1 MNNSNFQKVALVHE
15 WYSSNFYGGAEKALE
30 SIYNLLIKN
39 NFDKPNL
46 YGLVKSIED
55 NNNYWF
61 SNKNIKTSFI
71 NKLPFSKNNF
81 QKYFPLFPL
90 AIEQFDLSDFDL
102 VISSSHCVAKGV
114 LTSPDQ
120 LHISYVHT
128 PMRYAW
134 DQMETYIKSSL
145 ISKFGLSPFVRII
158 MHKLRSWDQTS
169 SIRID
174 NICTNS
180 NFTARRIKKYWGRD
194 SKVIF
199 GPVEVE
205 KFNYK
210 RNRDNFYLSVCR
222 LVPNKRVDLLVKAFN
237 KLDLP
242 LIIIGEGSEKN
253 KIKKN
258 ANKNIKILGYQSDK
272 VIKKLM
278 ETCRAFV
285 YAGIEDFGITPV
297 EAMAAGSPI
306 IALGK
311 GGLVDTVN
319 CITKDNK
326 NSTGLLFK
334 DQTFKSIYDTVSFF
348 EDKKIWKKL
357 SPDLINHWSRNFSK
371 ENFEINFQNFMY
383 DSFERF
389 ERNKISFSR

>member
-15 WYSSNFYGGAEKALE
+15 WYSSKFYGGAEKALE
-30 SIYNLLIKN
+30 SIYDLLIKN

-46 YGLVKSIED
+46 YGLVKNIED
-55 NNNYWF
+55 NNFWF
-61 SNKNIKTSFI
+61 SNKNIQTSFI

-90 AIEQFDLSDFDL
+90 AIEQIDLSEFDL
-102 VISSSHCVAKGV
+102 VISSSHCAAKGV

-134 DQMETYIKSSL
+134 DQMETYLKSSL
-145 ISKFGLSPFVRII
+145 ISKFGLSPFARII

-194 SKVIF
+194 AKVIF

-205 KFNYK
+205 KFNYQ
-210 RNRDNFYLSVCR
+210 RNRENFYLSVCR

-237 KLDLP
+237 KLGLP
-242 LIIIGEGSEKN
+242 LIIVGEGSEKN
-253 KIKKN
+253 KIKKI

-311 GGLVDTVN
+311 GGLMDTVN
-319 CITKDNK
+319 CITNDNK

-334 DQTFKSIYDTVSFF
+334 DQTSKSIYDAVSFY

-383 DSFERF
+383 DSIERF
-389 ERNKISFSR
+389 EKNKISFSG